1 MKTRILF
8 LIALLLG
15 VLLFSCAAAEKIG
28 DYEVELNP
36 DGTATITAYT
46 GVPADVLEVPAE
58 VVMKT
63 EVGGENRVPVTGI
76 GNGVFSG
83 CAMTTVSLPD
93 GIERIGRN
101 PFQNCPNLSAIRV
114 SPDCKGLAVIDGV
127 LFSKADKRLVC
138 YPAGLEQDAYAI
150 PDGIRSIDAGAFP
163 GTIERYDSETGV
175 RTMIQRGPS
184 SLLIPGSVEEI
195 PDNAFR
201 FNRNLTEVTIRE
213 GVTAIGQSAF
223 FGTSL
228 VSIDIPESVSRIG
241 EYAFAG
247 CHSLTSVSIPESVT
261 VIEHGTFY
269 SCDQLKSIM
278 LPHGLKRI
286 GLQEYSPISQHNAF
300 VTDGAFA
307 RCTNLTSIT
316 IPDGV
321 EVIGEYTFSRCTSLT
336 SVSIPAGVTRIGA
349 GAFNGCEGLTEI
361 VIPDGVTEIGESAF
375 ACCSGLTS
383 VVIPDSVTDIADN
396 LFAAVTNMDIKFSK
410 TADIRSN
417 LTSVTLGK
425 GVTRIG
431 ESAFFRCNKLAEIVI
446 PDSVTSIGN
455 IAFQGCSSLKS
466 IRIPAGVTEIGPT
479 AFFNMNY
486 KPNTDILIIVD
497 RDSYAAQYCKEI
509 GLNYTYPDA
518 LDWLNN

>member
-1 MKTRILF
+1 MLCC
-8 LIALLLG
+8 A
-15 VLLFSCAAAEKIG
+15 CAAAEKIG

-46 GVPADVLEVPAE
+46 GEPADVLEVPAE

-76 GNGVFSG
+76 GNGAFSG

-261 VIEHGTFY
+261 VIEHGTFC

-286 GLQEYSPISQHNAF
+286 GLQEFDRSTASYVRA
-300 VTDGAFA
+300 DEGAFA
-307 RCTNLTSIT
+307 NCTSLTSIT

-336 SVSIPAGVTRIGA
+336 SVSIPAGVTRVGA
-349 GAFNGCEGLTEI
+349 GAFYGCEGLTEI
-361 VIPDGVTEIGESAF
+361 VIPDSVTEIGESAF

-396 LFAAVTNMDIKFSK
+396 LFAAVTSVDLRYSERPE
-410 TADIRSN
+410 IRSS
-417 LTSVTLGK
+417 LTSVTMGD

-431 ESAFFRCNKLAEIVI
+431 HYAFFRCDKLTEIVI
-446 PDSVTSIGN
+446 PDSVTSIGDF
-455 IAFQGCSSLKS
+455 AFQGCSSLET
-466 IRIPAGVTEIGPT
+466 IRIPAGVTEIGRL
-479 AFFNMNY
+479 AFWGMDH
-486 KPNTDILIIVD
+486 KPNTAVTIYVE
-497 RDSYAAQYCKEI
+497 RGSYAAEYCKEF